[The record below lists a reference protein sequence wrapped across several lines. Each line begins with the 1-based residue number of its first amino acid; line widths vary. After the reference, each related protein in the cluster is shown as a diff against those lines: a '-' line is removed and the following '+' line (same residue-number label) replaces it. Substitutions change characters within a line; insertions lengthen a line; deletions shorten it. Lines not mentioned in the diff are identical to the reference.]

1 MAHSAETRR
10 KARALYIHD
19 RLPLET
25 IAERIGVSFGSVS
38 RWKRI
43 AAAAGDDWERARA
56 AASLAGEGLKSAA
69 QAVLEDYLLQ
79 HKATL
84 DALRNQGEPI
94 SALQRAEVLSRLS
107 DSFHKTIAAHA
118 KLSPELSRL
127 AVAMD
132 VVERLAAFLRA
143 NYPQHV
149 TAFLEVLEPFGE
161 TLTDAYA

>member
-10 KARALYIHD
+10 KARAFYVHD
-19 RLPLET
+19 RLPLEVA
-25 IAERIGVSFGSVS
+25 AEKVGVAHGTVA
-38 RWKRI
+38 RWKRL
-43 AAAAGDDWERARA
+43 ALAAGDDWERARA
-56 AASLAGEGLKSAA
+56 AASLSGDGIKSAA

-84 DALRNQGEPI
+84 DALRDPDEPI
-94 SALQRAEVLSRLS
+94 SPLQRAEVLSRLS
-107 DSFHKTIAAHA
+107 DSFHKTMAAHA

-132 VVERLAAFLRA
+132 VMQRLATFLRA